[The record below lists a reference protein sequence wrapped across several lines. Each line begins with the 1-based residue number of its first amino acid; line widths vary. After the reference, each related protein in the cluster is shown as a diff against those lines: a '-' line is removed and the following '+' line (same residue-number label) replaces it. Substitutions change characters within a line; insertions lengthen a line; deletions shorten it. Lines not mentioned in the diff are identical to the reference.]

1 MARDPGTREFLVEKL
16 HEGLD
21 KAGDRTWGEVLERIP
36 SERISETLV
45 SAARSEAARAALG
58 DGIRKLAR
66 DLLDRPI
73 GTPAR
78 WLPENGA
85 ARIEAALG
93 DPIWAW
99 LETQVPTVVAQI
111 DVSGRVEA
119 KVLSFPVSRMEEIVK
134 NVTHREL
141 KLIVRLGYVLGAVI
155 GVVLFLLEPF
165 LP

>member
-1 MARDPGTREFLVEKL
+1 MQRPGYRC
-16 HEGLD
+16 G
-21 KAGDRTWGEVLERIP
+21 RIG
-36 SERISETLV
+36 
-45 SAARSEAARAALG
+45 AH
-58 DGIRKLAR
+58 
-66 DLLDRPI
+66 
-73 GTPAR
+73 
-78 WLPENGA
+78 A

-111 DVSGRVEA
+111 DVSGRVEE